1 MITSVTQGGVI
12 MADPLPTSISRW
24 RGEFD
29 DVLFEGAYF
38 SEEIRSTSNYIRPVT
53 LIMGFLYLLF
63 AIPDFFVMTDRRLF
77 LIFLLSRILF
87 FGLCVYLSNKLPRI
101 ENHQLFCRLIS
112 ISEFVFILLFLAT
125 CFLYQPLNLMIQA
138 IGIIVII
145 TSLFLISNRLI
156 NLLLLSFVLVTL
168 FMIGSILLPA
178 KRNVNDLVAVGV
190 FLVIMIV
197 LNSIAF
203 LQTNYYRRKQYV
215 VSMQLH
221 QLSHTDSLTG
231 IYNRQKFNE
240 SFEHEFNRSQ
250 RYSSS
255 FSLAL
260 IDIDHFKTI
269 NDTHGHP
276 QGDRVLTQIATL
288 IQKSLRTTDIFAR
301 WGGEEF
307 ILLLP
312 ETKRS
317 QAAEIANRLR
327 LKVEKLN
334 SASNLQVTCSIGV
347 VESRS
352 QDTIETLL
360 QRVDDQL
367 YTAKQKGRNQIAA
380 DW

>member
-1 MITSVTQGGVI
+1 MS
-12 MADPLPTSISRW
+12 DPLPASVSRW
-24 RGEFD
+24 RGEFE
-29 DVLFEGAYF
+29 DVQLEGAYF
-38 SEEIRSTSNYIRPVT
+38 SDEIRSTSNFIRPVT
-53 LIMGFLYLLF
+53 LIMGLLYLVF
-63 AIPDFFVMTDRRLF
+63 AIPDYFVMTDRRLF
-77 LIFLLSRILF
+77 FIFLLSRILF
-87 FGLCVYLSNKLPRI
+87 FGLCIYLSVKLPQM
-101 ENHQLFCRLIS
+101 ENPLVFCRLIS
-112 ISEFVFILLFLAT
+112 LSEFVFIMLFLAT

-145 TSLFLISNRLI
+145 TSLFLIPNRLI
-156 NLLLLSFVLVTL
+156 HLVLLSFVLVTL
-168 FMIGSILLPA
+168 FMIGAISLSDRQNL
-178 KRNVNDLVAVGV
+178 NELVAVGV

-203 LQTNYYRRKQYV
+203 LQTNYYRRKQYL

-250 RYSSS
+250 RYSSP

-260 IDIDHFKTI
+260 FDIDHFKII

-276 QGDRVLTQIATL
+276 QGDRVLTQVAAV

-327 LKVEKLN
+327 QKVEKLN
-334 SASNLQVTCSIGV
+334 SASNFQVTCSIGV

-367 YTAKQKGRNQIAA
+367 YTAKQKGRNQVAV
-380 DW
+380 D